1 MKIKDRFDSLKQ
13 RGEAALVVYYTAGF
27 PTMEESM
34 ENVRLLAE
42 YGADLIEIGVPFSD
56 PIADGP
62 TIQRA
67 SQVALENGVNLK
79 SILLEIKKIKVKTP
93 LVIMSYLNPLL
104 TYGKEK
110 LFEDSKAAGISGF
123 IVPDLPVDES
133 NDWIRLSREWD
144 IDLVFLLAPTS
155 SDDRIRLVAKYSR
168 GFIYCV
174 SVTGTTGMREGLSS
188 GLFGFVQRIRRIT
201 DKPVAVGFGI
211 STSEQIKTLRET
223 VDGVI
228 VGSRIIE
235 AVKQG
240 EDLRGIVEE
249 FKAATKANCGESIP

>member
-1 MKIKDRFDSLKQ
+1 MKIEEKFDSLKQ

-34 ENVRLLAE
+34 ENVCLLAE
-42 YGADLIEIGVPFSD
+42 HGADLIEIGVPFSD

-62 TIQRA
+62 TIQTA

-79 SILLEIKKIKVKTP
+79 SILLEIRKIKVKTP
-93 LVIMSYLNPLL
+93 LVLMSYLNPLL
-104 TYGKEK
+104 AYGQEK
-110 LFEDSKAAGISGF
+110 LFEDSRAADISGF
-123 IVPDLPVDES
+123 IVPDLPVEEA
-133 NDWIRLSREWD
+133 NDWIIHSREWD
-144 IDLVFLLAPTS
+144 IDLTFLLAPTS
-155 SDDRIRLVAKYSR
+155 SDDRIRLVAKHSR

-174 SVTGTTGMREGLSS
+174 SVTGTTGMRKGLSP
-188 GLFGFVQRIRRIT
+188 GLFGFVQRIKRIT

-211 STSEQIKTLRET
+211 STPEQIIALRET

-235 AVKQG
+235 AVKQR
-240 EDLRGIVEE
+240 EDLRVIIGE
-249 FKAATKANCGESIP
+249 FKAATKANRGESNP

>member
-1 MKIKDRFDSLKQ
+1 MKIKNSFDSLKQ
-13 RGEAALVVYYTAGF
+13 REEAALVVYYTAGF

-34 ENVRLLAE
+34 ENVCLFAE

-79 SILLEIKKIKVKTP
+79 SILSEVKKIRVKTP
-93 LVIMSYLNPLL
+93 LVLMSYLNPLL
-104 TYGKEK
+104 RYGKEK
-110 LFEDSKAAGISGF
+110 LYADAKEAGISGF

-133 NDWIRLSREWD
+133 NDWIRLSLEWD

-155 SDDRIRLVAKYSR
+155 SDERIRLVAKYTR

-174 SVTGTTGMREGLSS
+174 SVTGTTGMRQGISS
-188 GLFGFVQRIRRIT
+188 ELFGFVKRIRSIT
-201 DKPVAVGFGI
+201 DTPVAVGFGI
-211 STSEQIKTLRET
+211 STLEQIKTLRET

-240 EDLRGIVEE
+240 EDLRGIIGE
-249 FKAATKANCGESIP
+249 FKAATKANRGESNP